1 MSPLND
7 DSIIYVRR
15 QPTDWKTASVYYR
28 DLEDFRWDM
37 VTGGIGI
44 KTSNLHLFAYM
55 WCNKVIEGEI
65 SHSGIHGPCPHRIK
79 VCVLKTDNP
88 ETFRDLERLYNKIDD
103 GLGNFKKASSYKVE
117 KDGQEII
124 AALENDTPHD
134 AILKKGDIYL
144 INPRKIKELVNSES
158 SITIS
163 GRSKRLRKYVEDHL
177 DKTKFERVER
187 GTRLAFIKK
196 K

>member
-1 MSPLND
+1 MSPIDD

-15 QPTDWKTASVYYR
+15 QPTDWKTGSVYYK
-28 DLEDFRWDM
+28 DLEDFCWDM
-37 VTGGIGI
+37 ITGGTRI

-55 WCNKVIEGEI
+55 WCDKVIEGEVA
-65 SHSGIHGPCPHRIK
+65 HSGIHGPCPHRIK

-88 ETFRDLERLYNKIDD
+88 KTFRDLEQLYKKDEY
-103 GLGNFKKASSYKVE
+103 GNVQFKKAKTYKVE
-117 KDGQEII
+117 KDGLEII

-134 AILKKGDIYL
+134 AILKKGNIYL

-163 GRSKRLRKYVEDHL
+163 ERSKRLRKYVEDHI
-177 DKTKFERVER
+177 DKTKFERVKR
-187 GTRLAFIKK
+187 GARLAFTKK

>member
-79 VCVLKTDNP
+79 VCILKIDNP
-88 ETFRDLERLYNKIDD
+88 KTFKDLEQLYNRDESKFRD
-103 GLGNFKKASSYKVE
+103 FKKAKRYMVE

-124 AALENDTPHD
+124 AALKNDVPHD
-134 AILKKGDIYL
+134 AILKKGNIYL

-158 SITIS
+158 IITIS
-163 GRSKRLRKYVEDHL
+163 ERSKRLRKYVEDHI

-187 GTRLAFIKK
+187 GARLAFIKK
-196 K
+196 